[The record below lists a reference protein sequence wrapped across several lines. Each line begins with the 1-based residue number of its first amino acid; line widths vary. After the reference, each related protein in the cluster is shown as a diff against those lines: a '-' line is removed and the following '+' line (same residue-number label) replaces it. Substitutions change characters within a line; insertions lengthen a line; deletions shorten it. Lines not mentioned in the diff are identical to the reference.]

1 MKIIIKIIS
10 TLLITVFSTIFAISA
25 YPGVIEYTQPNGAK
39 FYGYNKGDERQG
51 WQEHD
56 GWSIVKLEDKWWYYA
71 ESIDG
76 NRLTP
81 SIIKVSSSL
90 SQDVERELEKIPKH
104 LKPNPVDYDTPN
116 LSPILN
122 QARSDTFYVPML
134 LVNFPDYPNLYNKNQ
149 IDSLLNQKGY
159 THPGTENSGSFQDFY
174 QEQSYNTFLPI
185 SIVSI
190 WVTAPYN
197 HDYYGD
203 NNQNGDTVVRDL
215 IRSAV
220 DQIENQGFDWSI
232 FDNDNNGTVDALNVI
247 HAGPGAEAGDPTN
260 IWSHKW
266 SLSNQSVNYDGVNIN
281 LYTINPEISGNGI
294 VQIGVICHEF
304 GHALGLPDLY
314 DTDNSSTGA
323 GSLSVM
329 AGGSYGTSGNSSY
342 SPSSFNA
349 WSKYQLGWSNTVT
362 IINSQTDIEIEQSYS
377 SNMIYKILHPSISSE
392 YWLIENRQKIGTD
405 SLMYSPGL
413 AIWHINDQIINTSGN
428 GVNANEPYY
437 GVALEQADG
446 LFSLENSGYSNGG
459 DVYPG
464 TTNNRELSH
473 GSIPNTLSTF
483 GEPSLNRIDNISN
496 PGEIMYF
503 DVQFS
508 DLISAD
514 ISLMDGSSIANQEG
528 SLEVQIDNSMPI
540 GDLSFTLSYN
550 PLELEISNIIPTNRT
565 SFDSISINGRTIKF
579 YNLLIQPGSGAAFNI
594 SLMNYTGAPTD
605 VVISVTRVSAFT
617 TSGSEI
623 AMMSTRASNYII
635 EGSTQKFSV
644 LNGSG
649 SLYGGASFGVSAIN
663 TIPLQFMMFEFII
676 SPSVLSLSD
685 EPFTDLNNNNKWD
698 TDEEYMDWNQNNRWS
713 PAIEVTD
720 RGQGWD
726 FTSSVNSDGTILISG
741 SNWINHLIPDSGR
754 IFNVNLAVD
763 SSANLNQGVMISSE
777 IVQLMDTWG
786 QVDLN
791 SEIGVGFIV
800 INQTLGT
807 FSNDLVPTSLNINS
821 IYPNPFNPYTTIE
834 LSVPLNNKNIKTSI
848 INILGQNIKTLSDQ
862 KYNQG
867 LHKIIWDASEIHSG
881 IYFVKVEAESYLEIR
896 KITLLK

>member
-1 MKIIIKIIS
+1 MKKLIKVIFILPL
-10 TLLITVFSTIFAISA
+10 TIFSALFAISA
-25 YPGVIEYTQPNGAK
+25 DPGIIKYVQPNGDT
-39 FYGYNKGDERQG
+39 FFGYNKGDERQG
-51 WQEHD
+51 WQEQN
-56 GWSIVKLEDKWWYYA
+56 GWSIVRLKDKWWYYA
-71 ESIDG
+71 ESVDN

-81 SIIKVSSSL
+81 SNLKVSSNL
-90 SQDVERELEKIPKH
+90 TEDVKRVLEKVPKH

-122 QARSDTFYVPML
+122 QTRSDTFYVPML
-134 LVNFPDYPNLYNKNQ
+134 LVNFPDYPNQYNVNQ

-159 THPGTENSGSFQDFY
+159 SHPGTENSGSFQDYY

-185 SIVSI
+185 SIVSV

-215 IRSAV
+215 VRSAI
-220 DQIENQGFDWSI
+220 DQVEAQGFDWSR

-266 SLSNQSVNYDGVNIN
+266 SLSNQAVNYDGVNIN
-281 LYTINPEISGNGI
+281 LYTINPEISGNDI

-323 GSLSVM
+323 GSLSLM
-329 AGGSYGTSGNSSY
+329 ASGSYGTSGNSSY

-349 WSKYQLGWSNTVT
+349 WSKNQLGWTNTV
-362 IINSQTDIEIEQSYS
+362 IITESQSNIDIEQSYS
-377 SNMIYKILHPSISSE
+377 NNMIYKVIHPSISSE

-405 SLMYSPGL
+405 SLMHSPGL
-413 AIWHINDQIINTSGN
+413 AIWHINDQIISSSGN

-473 GSIPNTLSTF
+473 GSTPNTLSTY
-483 GEPSLNRIDNISN
+483 GEPSLNRIDNISD
-496 PGEIMYF
+496 PAETMFF

-514 ISLMDGSSIANQEG
+514 ISLMDGGSIANQEG
-528 SLEVQIDNSMPI
+528 TLEVQIDNNMSI
-540 GDLSFTLSYN
+540 GELSLTLSYS
-550 PLELEISNIIPTNRT
+550 PLELQIANINPTNRT
-565 SFDSISINGRTIKF
+565 EFDSISINDRTIKF
-579 YNLLIQPGSGAAFNI
+579 HNLLIQSGAGAAFDI
-594 SLMNYTGAPTD
+594 LLMNYTGAPTD
-605 VVISVTRVSAFT
+605 VVISITRVSAFT

-623 AMMSTRASNYII
+623 AIMPIRASNYII
-635 EGSTQKFSV
+635 EGSTQKFSI

-649 SLYGGASFGVSAIN
+649 ALNGGATFGVSAIN
-663 TIPLQFMMFEFII
+663 TIPLQFMMLEFSIT
-676 SPSVLSLSD
+676 PNVLFLSD
-685 EPFTDLNNNNKWD
+685 EPFTDLNSNNKWD
-698 TDEEYMDWNQNNRWS
+698 TGEEYIDWNQNNIWS

-726 FTSSVNSDGTILISG
+726 FISNVSNDGTILISG
-741 SNWINHLIPDSGR
+741 SNWMNHLAPDSGG
-754 IFNVNLAVD
+754 IFNVNLSVD
-763 SSANLNQGVMISSE
+763 SSANLNQGIMITSE
-777 IVQLMDTWG
+777 INQLMDTWG
-786 QVDLN
+786 QVNLN
-791 SEIGVGFIV
+791 SQIGVGFIV
-800 INQTLGT
+800 INQTLNT
-807 FSNDLVPTSLNINS
+807 FSNDLVPNSLNINS

-834 LSVPLNNKNIKTSI
+834 LSVPFINQNIKTSI
-848 INILGQNIKTLSDQ
+848 INILGQNVKLLSE
-862 KYNQG
+862 KNYNQG
-867 LHKIIWDASEIHSG
+867 IHKITWDASDMHSG
-881 IYFVKVEAESYLEIR
+881 IYFVKVEADDYLKIR